1 MRKLYTLRNPL
12 LKILAGCLFLISLF
26 GFKKVSYFA
35 STVAVTTPT
44 NSSSQIS
51 IPAYSAAGTT
61 VGITAYSTTTGNT
74 GVNLAQGKTTYVSS
88 VETASYPGSYAVDG
102 VTTGNRWSSLYTDNQ
117 YITIDLGASY
127 DMDKVNLY
135 WEAAYASAY
144 KLQTSSDN
152 STFTSIYS
160 ITGENGG
167 TDNVTGLP
175 GTGRYIRMQGVT
187 RATIYGYSLYEFQVY
202 GAPAIV
208 YSLTNSA
215 SGKFTIDSNTGVV
228 TVADPSTLAAGSY
241 SITVQAASGA
251 VTASTTFSITVTST
265 TPTISGAGSGCG
277 AGSVTLTAANGGTG
291 GTYNWYNV
299 SSGGSSLAT
308 GTTYAPSVSGTYYV
322 SYTSSSGVTTARSTG
337 AVVTINAIPS
347 TPTFTATALVTTGA
361 ASTVTL
367 TSTYDPTLTY
377 SWNFN
382 GGTPSTGAGQGPF
395 SVQWSTIGTKTITLS
410 VSSAAGCSVATVS
423 QTVTV
428 VSKLA
433 DYGFSKA
440 LVLNTSQI
448 TNGGISSTLTDF
460 PALVYIKD
468 DALKTG
474 NNCGDKV
481 QFPTG
486 NGGGLTAGTNYDF
499 AFTLQGSSSE
509 LSYQVDTYD
518 SVNGILFCWVRIPSL
533 TSTNLPITFY
543 FGSQN
548 PAHSAA
554 WSATTWASDYLA
566 VYHFNEA
573 STSAPVLDATSA
585 GRSAVQANTSVTNDE
600 IHIAANVPIPGGG
613 YSFNGSSSSIIQ
625 NTGTNPD
632 ITDKFTLSA
641 WVYYN
646 GDATSDNKIIS
657 NEINYTQGYKLSVKY
672 GKLETET
679 RYVGGDGVGNLGTG
693 GAVSS
698 KTWHYIQGVFT
709 GGTTSSATFINY
721 VDGVAVPSA
730 SMTIR
735 KQRTDITP
743 DAGDVAQMGI
753 DYLKKT
759 TDPNDGTRATNWY
772 NGYMDEV
779 RISNTVK
786 TADWIRAEYYNQTAP
801 LAFTNYSAAVISFK
815 DNAPNLVG
823 ALSYT
828 WTGLDSS
835 APTDQTKDNNWDA
848 SYTPVFNGNT
858 KMIIPVVS
866 SGKYPV
872 LTADASIYSLN
883 IADGGAYLDL
893 NGHTLNVG
901 CNIYN
906 NATTGGKGILNSKT
920 GNASSVNWNGSLTA
934 QGYYGTNNAKTA
946 QLDNMTV
953 NNSSAGTVTL
963 TGGPVDI
970 YNTITITKGNL
981 VIDNAGNGDM
991 TLKSSAT
998 LSASVAAIPSAYSI
1012 TGLVNVERSISGGQL
1027 KYRGYRFLSSPVYTA
1042 KSGAN
1047 YYYDFSYLTSK
1058 LPLTGTLGT
1067 SGGMDKIGNPTIY
1080 LYRND
1085 VVFTNATFN
1094 GGNFRGINQISNT
1107 NKYQIG
1113 IDFDSNPATKTFD
1126 LHVGTGFWIFYRGD
1140 KTNISTKYITT
1151 TIPES
1156 NTFVSR
1162 GTLNQQAVQ
1171 VINWYTQSASL
1182 QYSMMNGSSFSG
1194 YNLVGNPYASSIDW
1208 NTRGTS
1214 ATSGIYITGVSNTI
1228 YIYNESTKTYGT
1240 YDGSLAANGASS
1252 VIPSGQGFYVKA
1264 TSASS
1269 QLTFNES
1276 AKTSAQ
1282 VTGPTQGTGNTLLL
1296 TTKPVVGNT
1305 GPVLQ
1310 YMRLE
1315 LRKDSDNV
1323 EETLVRFE
1331 STAHDKFVDGED
1343 SEHMGGSGGVS
1354 FSSNSS
1360 DNVAL
1365 IINHVPFP
1373 KTNTTKIKLNVGAAT
1388 DGQYAINRTEFKNI
1402 PPIYDVWLR
1411 DAYKKDSLDLKTYN
1425 SYKFDILKSDTNSY
1439 GSGRFTLIIR
1449 ETPGLGLHLLSFSG
1463 KKTTSG
1469 SELVWKTENERYST
1483 NFTIERSIDNG
1494 KTYNVVGGFASSE
1507 EGTYSLTDKK
1517 PVMPADTYRLKME
1530 DLNGSITYSNP
1541 VTLAYANVGDLNNN
1555 AVNVYPNP
1563 AVGVINVA
1571 IVENAVNLTKSNNPS
1586 YSLKI
1591 TNSSGKVL
1599 KTVTT
1604 SGATWQDNVAGLLP
1618 GTYVVDVTNNADNL
1632 SVGKAKFIKL

>member
-1 MRKLYTLRNPL
+1 MKLYTLRNTLPKAITGFL
-12 LKILAGCLFLISLF
+12 CLISLLS
-26 GFKKVSYFA
+26 FKTSAYFA
-35 STVAVTTPT
+35 STVAVTTPVN
-44 NSSSQIS
+44 NSTQIS

-74 GVNLAQGKTTYVSS
+74 GINLAQGKTTFVSS
-88 VETASYPGSYAVDG
+88 VENSSFPGSYAVDG
-102 VTTGNRWSSLYTDNQ
+102 STSTRWSSQYSDNQ

-127 DMDKVNLY
+127 DIDKVNLY
-135 WEAAYASAY
+135 WEAAYGWAY
-144 KLQTSSDN
+144 KLQTSGDN
-152 STFTSIYS
+152 STFTDIYS
-160 ITGENGG
+160 ITGANGG
-167 TDNVTGLP
+167 TDAISSLP

-208 YSLTNSA
+208 YSLTSNA

-228 TVADPSTLAAGSY
+228 TVADPTSLSAGTY
-241 SITVQAASGA
+241 SITVQAASGT
-251 VTASTTFSITVTST
+251 VTASKTFSITVTSN

-277 AGSVTLTAANGGTG
+277 AGSVTLTASNGGTG

-299 SSGGSSLAT
+299 STGGTSLAT
-308 GTTYAPSVSGTYYV
+308 GTTYAPTVSGTYYV
-322 SYTSSSGVTTARSTG
+322 SYTSTSGTTTARSSG
-337 AVVTINAIPS
+337 AVVTINAVPA
-347 TPTFTATALVTTGA
+347 TPTFTATALVTTGS

-367 TSTYDPTLTY
+367 TSTYDSSLTY

-382 GGTPSTGAGQGPF
+382 GGTPSTGTGQGPF
-395 SVQWSTIGTKTITLS
+395 SVQWSSVGTKTITLT
-410 VSSAAGCSVATVS
+410 VTSAAGCSVSATS

-428 VSKLA
+428 VSKLG

-448 TNGGISSTLTDF
+448 TNGISSTLTDF

-474 NNCGDKV
+474 NSCGDKV

-486 NGGGLTAGTNYDF
+486 NGGGLAAGTNYDF
-499 AFTLQGSSSE
+499 AFTLQGSSTE

-543 FGSQN
+543 FGSKN
-548 PAHSAA
+548 PAHSAT

-573 STSAPVLDATSA
+573 STTASVVDATSN
-585 GRSAVQANTSVTNDE
+585 GRNAVQANTSVTNDE

-613 YSFNGSSSSIIQ
+613 YSFNGTSSSIIQ

-641 WVYYN
+641 WIYYN

-679 RYVGGDGVGNLGTG
+679 RYVGGDGTGNLGTG

-721 VDGVAVPSA
+721 IDGVAVPSS

-759 TDPNDGTRATNWY
+759 TDPNDPTRATNWY

-786 TADWIRAEYYNQTAP
+786 SADWIRAEYYNQTQP
-801 LAFTNYSAAVISFK
+801 LSFTDYSASVISFK

-823 ALSYT
+823 AVSYT

-848 SYTPVFNGNT
+848 GYTPVFNGNT

-866 SGKYPV
+866 SGNYPV
-872 LTADASIYSLN
+872 LTADASIYSLT
-883 IADGGAYLDL
+883 IADGAQINL

-901 CNIYN
+901 CHIYN
-906 NATTGGKGILNSKT
+906 NSTTGGKGILN
-920 GNASSVNWNGSLTA
+920 ASNSSSGINWNGSLST
-934 QGYYGTNNAKTA
+934 QYYYGQNVKNTA
-946 QLDNMTV
+946 EIGNMTI
-953 NNSSAGTVTL
+953 NNSSAGTVKI

-970 YNTITITKGNL
+970 YNTLTLTKGNL
-981 VIDNAGNGDM
+981 VIDNSGNGDL
-991 TLKSSAT
+991 TLKSTST
-998 LSASVAAIPSAYSI
+998 LSASVAAIPSSYSI
-1012 TGLVNVERSISGGQL
+1012 TGLVNVERYISGGQA

-1042 KSGAN
+1042 KSGSD
-1047 YYYDFSYLTSK
+1047 YYYDFSYLTTET
-1058 LPLTGTLGT
+1058 PLTGTLGT
-1067 SGGMDKIGNPTIY
+1067 TGGMDKTGNPTIY

-1085 VVFTNATFN
+1085 VTFTNGSYN
-1094 GGNFRGINQISNT
+1094 GGNFRGVNKINNT
-1107 NKYQIG
+1107 NKYQVG
-1113 IDFDSNPATKTFD
+1113 IDYDGTFS
-1126 LHVGTGFWIFYRGD
+1126 LHVGTGFWMFYRGD
-1140 KTNISTKYITT
+1140 KTNLSSKFITS
-1151 TIPES
+1151 TIPETTVLS
-1156 NTFVSR
+1156 TR
-1162 GTLNQQAVQ
+1162 GTLNQQSVP
-1171 VINWYTQSASL
+1171 VVNWYTQSTSL
-1182 QYSMMNGSSFSG
+1182 QYSMINGSSYAG

-1214 ATSGIYITGVSNTI
+1214 ATSGIYITNVSNTI
-1228 YIYNESTKTYGT
+1228 YIYNESTKIYGT
-1240 YDGSLAANGASS
+1240 YDGSTGTNGASNI
-1252 VIPSGQGFYVKA
+1252 IPSGQGFYVKA

-1269 QLTFNES
+1269 QLTFNEA

-1282 VTGPTQGTGNTLLL
+1282 VTGPTQATGSTLLL
-1296 TTKPVVGNT
+1296 TARPTIGATEPVA
-1305 GPVLQ
+1305 Q

-1323 EETLVRFE
+1323 EESVIKFE
-1331 STAHDKFVDGED
+1331 GAAHDKFVDGED
-1343 SEHMGGSGGVS
+1343 SEHMSGSGGVS
-1354 FSSNSS
+1354 FSTNSS
-1360 DNVAL
+1360 DNIAL
-1365 IINHVPFP
+1365 AINHVPFP
-1373 KTNTTKIKLNVGAAT
+1373 KTNTTKIKLNVSASVS
-1388 DGQYAINRTEFKNI
+1388 GQYAINRTEFKNI
-1402 PPIYDVWLR
+1402 PAIYDIWLR
-1411 DAYKKDSLDLKTYN
+1411 DAYKKDSLDFKTYD
-1425 SYKFDILKSDTNSY
+1425 SYKFDILKSDTNSF
-1439 GSGRFTLIIR
+1439 GSHRFTLVIR
-1449 ETPGLGLHLLSFSG
+1449 ETPGLGLHLLSFTG
-1463 KKTTSG
+1463 KKTTAG
-1469 SELVWKTENERYST
+1469 SELMWKTENERYST
-1483 NFTIERSIDNG
+1483 NFTIERSTDNG
-1494 KTYNVVGGFASSE
+1494 KTYIVVGGFASSG

-1530 DLNGSITYSNP
+1530 DLNGTITYSDP

-1555 AVNVYPNP
+1555 TVNVYPNP
-1563 AVGVINVA
+1563 AVGIINVA
-1571 IVENAVNLTKSNNPS
+1571 IVENAVNLTKSSAPS
-1586 YSLKI
+1586 YVLKI

-1599 KTVTT
+1599 KTITT
-1604 SGATWQDNVAGLLP
+1604 SQATWQDNVSNLLP
-1618 GTYVVDVTNNADNL
+1618 GTYVIDVTNNADNS
-1632 SVGKAKFIKL
+1632 SVGRAKFIKL